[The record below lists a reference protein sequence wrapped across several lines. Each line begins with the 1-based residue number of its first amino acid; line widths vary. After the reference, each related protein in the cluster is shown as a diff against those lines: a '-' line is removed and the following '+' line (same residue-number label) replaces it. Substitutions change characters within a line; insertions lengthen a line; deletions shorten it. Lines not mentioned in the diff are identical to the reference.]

1 MPWDLDRFTSRDFAL
16 KYRGFKSIQDD
27 RSKEAWHIARW
38 QVAKLIT
45 PHLKKGARLK
55 ETDLIRFPWEQKPP
69 SVDVREFVAMHRQKF
84 GKLPTPKAGE
94 YKPLTL
100 DQLYQL
106 KSKINE

>member
-38 QVAKLIT
+38 QVAKLLT
-45 PHLKKGARLK
+45 PHLKKEARLK
-55 ETDLIRFPWEQKPP
+55 ETDLIRFPWEQKIP
-69 SVDVREFVAMHRQKF
+69 SVDVREFVAQHQKKF
-84 GKLPTPKAGE
+84 GKLQPPKAGQS
-94 YKPLTL
+94 KPLTL
-100 DQLYQL
+100 EQLFQL